1 VTPSYF
7 VNLQQLFITMRRR
20 IPEQER
26 LLVTFLL
33 VLVLL
38 YFLLETTVGSNT

>member
-1 VTPSYF
+1 MIFCKSSTM
-7 VNLQQLFITMRRR
+7 MRRR
-20 IPEQER
+20 IPEHER

-38 YFLLETTVGSNT
+38 YFF